1 LDERYRVG
9 DHARVLVEGRQMT
22 RTSSAITAVVA
33 ASGSIVG
40 LAEAQDN
47 VFELGKLNDV
57 ITVIGEAPDADT
69 TDNKVTIE
77 DVWTFN
83 RNTLDEA
90 IKLVPGVTSTLD
102 GTGRRNERGIFVR
115 GFGRWQV
122 PLSIDGVRI
131 YLPAD
136 NRLDFNRFLTQD
148 LAEIEVQKGYVS
160 VLDGPGG
167 MGGAINLVT
176 RKPTETFETE
186 LRAGGGHGFEDAYLR
201 VGSLHESFYVQ
212 VSASYLDRDYWDLSD
227 DFVPTTSIEDGGERS
242 SSDNRDTRAN
252 FKIGFTPND
261 GDEYSLS
268 YTSQTGE
275 KGAPLNVFN
284 DPPNPPN
291 SYWRWPSWDI
301 GNLYWLSVTRFGDND
316 DVTLRT
322 SLFNNTFENSL
333 HAYDD
338 ATYTTQSLNG
348 RFQSFYDDE
357 GYGGSVE
364 VELPIGE
371 RNTFGAAYHQRRD
384 EHTEYNDNRPTNP
397 AFRNV
402 EPIQKTVEDTWSL
415 AVENTFAATGD
426 LDLVAGLGYEEND
439 LKLAQEFNAVAGL
452 FEYPTGGSDAT
463 NVQGAAHWRYAEGRE
478 LRGVISSR
486 TRFPT
491 IFERFST
498 RFGTAIPNPDLEP
511 ERAVNYELGWSGQLD
526 DGLDLTA
533 ALFYADVED
542 MIQTIVVSAGP
553 PQVTQ
558 TQNVG
563 DGEFYGV
570 ELGITSRLTDLW
582 SLSANYTHLEREIND
597 PLQPGIEVTGAPDD
611 AAFVAF
617 IFEPSAKW
625 TITPSLE
632 LASDRWSELTGGG
645 FVQTGDYTLLNLQA
659 QYRGGDRW
667 ELAVGGTNLSDE
679 DFQLAHGYPEP
690 GASAYLRLRLAF

>member
-1 LDERYRVG
+1 MRA
-9 DHARVLVEGRQMT
+9 ARFV
-22 RTSSAITAVVA
+22 IA
-33 ASGSIVG
+33 AHVIAGGHIVG
-40 LAEAQDN
+40 VAEAQDT

-57 ITVIGEAPDADT
+57 VTVIGEASDADA

-148 LAEIEVQKGYVS
+148 LAEIEVKKGYVS
-160 VLDGPGG
+160 VLDGPGA
-167 MGGAINLVT
+167 MGGAINLIT

-186 LRAGGGHGFEDAYLR
+186 LRVGGGEGFEDAYLR
-201 VGSLHESFYVQ
+201 IGSLHDSFYVQ
-212 VSASYLDRDYWDLSD
+212 GSASYLDRDYWNMSD
-227 DFVPTTSIEDGGERS
+227 DFVPATAIEDGGERD
-242 SSDNRDTRAN
+242 SSDNRDTRGN

-261 GDEYSLS
+261 QDEYSLS
-268 YTSQTGE
+268 YTAQTGE
-275 KGAPLNVFN
+275 KGAPLNVYN
-284 DPPNPPN
+284 NPPNPAN
-291 SYWRWPSWDI
+291 SFWRWPSWDI
-301 GNLYWLSVTRFGDND
+301 GNLYWLSVTRFGADH
-316 DVTLRT
+316 DVMLKT
-322 SLFNNTFENSL
+322 SWFDNTFENSL
-333 HAYDD
+333 YAYDD

-348 RFQSFYDDE
+348 RFQSFYDDK

-364 VELPIGE
+364 IELPVGE

-397 AFRNV
+397 TFRTI
-402 EPIQKTVEDTWSL
+402 EPFQQTLEDTRSL
-415 AVENTFAATGD
+415 AIENTFAATAD
-426 LDLVAGLGYEEND
+426 LDLVAGLSYEEND
-439 LKLAQEFNAVAGL
+439 LKLAQEFNATAGL
-452 FEYPTGGSDAT
+452 FEYPTGRSDAI
-463 NVQGAAHWRYAEGRE
+463 NVQGAAHWRYAEGRQ

-498 RFGTAIPNPDLEP
+498 RFGTALPNPDLEP
-511 ERAVNYELGWSGQLD
+511 EHAVNYELGWSGQLN
-526 DGLDLTA
+526 DGLDLMA
-533 ALFYADVED
+533 ALFYADIED
-542 MIQTIVVSAGP
+542 MLQTVVVSP
-553 PQVTQ
+553 PGANPQITQ

-570 ELGITSRLTDLW
+570 ELGVTSRLTDLW
-582 SLSANYTHLEREIND
+582 SVSANYTHLAREIND

-617 IFEPSAKW
+617 IYEPSDRW
-625 TITPSLE
+625 SITPSLE
-632 LASDRWSELTGGG
+632 LASDRWSEVTGGG
-645 FVQTGDYTLLNLQA
+645 FVRTGDYMLLNLQA
-659 QYRGGDRW
+659 QYRGGDLW
-667 ELAVGGTNLSDE
+667 ELAFGGTNLTDE
-679 DFQLAHGYPEP
+679 NVELANGYPEP
-690 GASAYLRLRLAF
+690 GENLYLRLRLNF

>member
-1 LDERYRVG
+1 MGTGAALIAG
-9 DHARVLVEGRQMT
+9 GSTAR
-22 RTSSAITAVVA
+22 
-33 ASGSIVG
+33 
-40 LAEAQDN
+40 AQQDS

-77 DVWTFN
+77 DVWKFN

-115 GFGRWQV
+115 GFNRWQV

-148 LAEIEVQKGYVS
+148 LAEIEVKKGYVS
-160 VLDGPGG
+160 VLDGPGA
-167 MGGAINLVT
+167 MGGAINLIT
-176 RKPTETFETE
+176 RKPTEPFESE
-186 LRAGGGHGFEDAYLR
+186 LRVGGGEGFEDAYLR
-201 VGSLHESFYVQ
+201 IGSLHDSFYVQ
-212 VSASYLDRDYWDLSD
+212 GSASYLDRDYWNMSD
-227 DFVPTTSIEDGGERS
+227 DFVPATAIEDGGERN
-242 SSDNRDTRAN
+242 SSDNRDTRGN

-261 GDEYSLS
+261 QDEYSLS
-268 YTSQTGE
+268 YTAQTGE
-275 KGAPLNVFN
+275 KGAPLNVYN
-284 DPPNPPN
+284 NPPNPAN
-291 SYWRWPSWDI
+291 SFWRWPSWDI
-301 GNLYWLSVTRFGDND
+301 GNLYWLSVTRFGADD
-316 DVTLRT
+316 DVTLKT

-333 HAYDD
+333 YAYDD

-348 RFQSFYDDE
+348 RFQSFYDDK

-364 VELPIGE
+364 ISLPVGE

-397 AFRNV
+397 TFRNI
-402 EPIQKTVEDTWSL
+402 EPVQKTLEDTRSL
-415 AVENTFAATGD
+415 AVEDTFAATAD
-426 LDLVAGLGYEEND
+426 LDLVAGLSYEEND
-439 LKLAQEFNAVAGL
+439 LKLAQEFNATAGL

-498 RFGTAIPNPDLEP
+498 RFGTALPNPDLEP
-511 ERAVNYELGWSGQLD
+511 EHAVNYELGWSGKLN
-526 DGLDLTA
+526 DGLDLSA
-533 ALFYADVED
+533 ALFYADIED
-542 MIQTIVVSAGP
+542 MLQTVVVSAPGAN
-553 PQVTQ
+553 PQITQ

-570 ELGITSRLTDLW
+570 ELGVTSRLSDKW
-582 SLSANYTHLEREIND
+582 STSANYTHLEREVTD

-611 AAFVAF
+611 AAFIAF
-617 IFEPSAKW
+617 IYEPSDRW
-625 TITPSLE
+625 SITPSLE
-632 LASDRWSELTGGG
+632 LASDRWSEVTGGG
-645 FVQTGDYTLLNLQA
+645 YVRTGDYTLLNLQA
-659 QYRGGDRW
+659 QYRGGDLW
-667 ELAVGGTNLSDE
+667 EIAFGGTNLTDE
-679 DFQLAHGYPEP
+679 NFELANGYPEP
-690 GASAYLRLRLAF
+690 GESLYLRLRLNF